1 MGRDAQGPST
11 DTALFLLGLRGVAI
25 SLVWAPIK
33 RAKWKRPEK
42 KSERN
47 NISCLRRLTLQITC
61 EQRGRREG
69 KRKPSFHPNKSQ
81 FI

>member
-11 DTALFLLGLRGVAI
+11 ETALFLLGLRGVAI

-33 RAKWKRPEK
+33 RAKWNWPER

-61 EQRGRREG
+61 EQRGMQEG